1 MVIEAWIITKT
12 GDIITTGDIMS
23 VFSWKTSKNLG
34 EFD

>member
-12 GDIITTGDIMS
+12 GDIITTGDITS
-23 VFSWKTSKNLG
+23 VFSWKTSENLG